1 MTRKSLTALHKVE
14 YGRSG
19 IEFRLRTRSRKTLAI
34 HVHPDCSVE
43 VVAPTGS
50 PIEAVLAKVR
60 KRGGWILRQLRNF
73 DEYALALPPRKYLS
87 GETHRYLGR
96 QHRIKVESGPGKPEV
111 VLEKG
116 LFRIRVGNRSTQIQ
130 RKRMLQRWLQA
141 KAREI
146 FQARLEAVLERF
158 RPRDKISSP
167 PLKLLPM
174 KKRWGSCSPK
184 GAMILNPQLIAAP
197 RECIDYVITHE
208 LCHLLEPRHS
218 PRFFRLLKR
227 AMPDWEKRRE
237 KLNRTVEVSW

>member
-1 MTRKSLTALHKVE
+1 MTGKSLTALHKVE
-14 YGRSG
+14 YGRSC
-19 IEFRLRTRSRKTLAI
+19 IEFLLRSSSRKTLAI

-43 VVAPTGS
+43 VVAPIGS

-60 KRGGWILRQLRNF
+60 KRGDWILTQLRRF
-73 DEYALALPPRKYLS
+73 DEYALALPPRKYRS

-96 QHRIKVESGPGKPEV
+96 QYRITVESAQGKPGV
-111 VLEKG
+111 TLEKG
-116 LFRIRVGNRSTQIQ
+116 RFRIRAGEPSTQRQ
-130 RKRMLQRWLQA
+130 RKRILESWFKA

-146 FQARLEAVLERF
+146 FQARLEISLVRF
-158 RPRDKISSP
+158 HPQDRISVP
-167 PLKLLPM
+167 QLKLLPM
-174 KKRWGSCSPK
+174 KKRWGSCSHN
-184 GAMILNPQLIAAP
+184 GTIILNPQLMAAP

-237 KLNRTVEVSW
+237 KLNRTVEISW